1 MTKNKWLSHSELTI
15 REEWISAI
23 ITGLANTPNSSDT
36 IVINFSH
43 ILSGYKKEHKTITD
57 IRLDSS
63 FQYQWGTDYVFVN
76 ATKNLLQDVS
86 ATQDAMKNWGG
97 HVFVFAKDSD
107 VYSYYEQSEDTTFAK
122 KYPSFDVYNKLYW
135 AAIKLNTRETFNTWI
150 STHQNF
156 DVVMGMED
164 INDTQISFMVRDIM
178 VYLSCSRV
186 GEDYWIAWTKNN
198 TLKNISE
205 EADQGIPIS
214 IPKENSPEIKN
225 RNEDSVLSKES
236 RFEDVPIGLHIIQL
250 SAYPSIINR
259 QVNLSNSDI
268 ETETTIQFTLSYPSG
283 KREEKYSGSLDKK
296 LKSPK
301 WEVKIT
307 CPYWAMEIR
316 QYGSFSDYG
325 EGAVVVKKN
334 TKKEILL
341 EINRE
346 KFNRN
351 EAFDREIHI
360 QHWIEIITGSSSL
373 EWYDLY
379 ETTHNWAPIPKEN
392 KVTKDYP
399 SYWRIISWKPYH
411 IIAHDKPWYEVENIV
426 IGDGYSE
433 YDLKN
438 SYTIN
443 GKEWIVNV
451 EFDRNPGSL
460 YVNINYK
467 KLVVKNISN
476 TSKTKLLSNV
486 VTYVWDTTLKIQEIS
501 KTNYDKLSSVEPNV
515 LYITKI

>member
-1 MTKNKWLSHSELTI
+1 MTRNKWLSHSELTI
-15 REEWISAI
+15 REEWTSAI
-23 ITGLANTPNSSDT
+23 ITGVASALKSWDT
-36 IVINFSH
+36 AVINLSYV
-43 ILSGYKKEHKTITD
+43 LSGYKKEHKNITD
-57 IRLDSS
+57 VRLDSS
-63 FQYQWGTDYVFVN
+63 FQYKWGVDYTFIN
-76 ATKNLLQDVS
+76 ATKDFLQDVS
-86 ATQDAMKNWGG
+86 ATQDSMENWRYVL
-97 HVFVFAKDSD
+97 VFVKDDD
-107 VYSYYEQSEDTTFAK
+107 VYNYYEQNKDTTLK
-122 KYPSFDVYNKLYW
+122 KEYPSFNVYSKLYW
-135 AAIKLNTRETFNTWI
+135 AAIKLNTREIFNTWI

-156 DVVMGMED
+156 DVVMGMEEID
-164 INDTQISFMVRDIM
+164 DVQISFMVSDTT
-178 VYLSCSRV
+178 VFFSCLRV

-198 TLKNISE
+198 TLQNLSK
-205 EADQGIPIS
+205 EANQDIPIS
-214 IPKENSPEIKN
+214 IPKGDSPEIKN

-250 SAYPSIINR
+250 SAYPTIRNEK
-259 QVNLSNSDI
+259 VNLSDS
-268 ETETTIQFTLSYPSG
+268 EVESERAIQFTLSYPSG
-283 KREEKYSGSLDKK
+283 EREDNYSSSSGKR

-301 WEVKIT
+301 WEVKIG
-307 CPYWAMEIR
+307 CAYWAMLIR
-316 QYGSFSDYG
+316 PYWDFSDYG
-325 EGAVVVKKN
+325 EGAIVVKKE
-334 TKKEILL
+334 TKKEIVL
-341 EINRE
+341 EINRD
-346 KFNRN
+346 KFNKN
-351 EAFDREIHI
+351 DVIDREIHI
-360 QHWIEIITGSSSL
+360 DHAIEIITGSSTL

-379 ETTHNWAPIPKEN
+379 ETTHNGVALPKEN
-392 KVTKDYP
+392 KITKDYP
-399 SYWRIISWKPYH
+399 SYWRVVSWKPYH

-501 KTNYDKLSSVEPNV
+501 KTDYDKLTSVEPGV